1 MRAHDL
7 RDVRMRAVLGEM
19 LRPEKTYA
27 CYWEYRGWERMLLGV
42 AKEGLEQ
49 LADSVNCILPLS
61 DRK

>member
-1 MRAHDL
+1 
-7 RDVRMRAVLGEM
+7 MRAVLGEM